1 MSKRKV
7 ILRADGNQKIGM
19 GHFVRT
25 LALGEMLKNDFY
37 CVYATQKPTDYQKR
51 EVNDV
56 CKEIIE
62 LPDNLSHF
70 IQFLDYLEGNEI
82 VVLDNYYFDTDYQ
95 QEIKNKGCK
104 LVCIDDMHDKHYL
117 ADVVINHAEGLNEND
132 FSREG
137 YTKLFR
143 GLNYALL
150 RSPFFET
157 RDHLQQ
163 KDIDLLIGIGGT
175 DSMDDYKK
183 VVFEILELKSRFRIG
198 VIIANSKRGEINKR
212 ATTNMQIFNDL
223 TASEIADLMNRSSF
237 GLFPSS
243 TMAIEAIATRLPF
256 ATGYFIENQKY
267 IYDGIIKNEI
277 GIPLDS
283 FINLNK
289 KEIHSIMSQMINNN
303 DNKNEMI
310 KNSIRFLDKNSPTRL
325 KKVFKELASN

>member
-163 KDIDLLIGIGGT
+163 KDIDLLIGIEV
-175 DSMDDYKK
+175 K
-183 VVFEILELKSRFRIG
+183 I
-198 VIIANSKRGEINKR
+198 
-212 ATTNMQIFNDL
+212 
-223 TASEIADLMNRSSF
+223 
-237 GLFPSS
+237 
-243 TMAIEAIATRLPF
+243 
-256 ATGYFIENQKY
+256 
-267 IYDGIIKNEI
+267 
-277 GIPLDS
+277 
-283 FINLNK
+283 
-289 KEIHSIMSQMINNN
+289 
-303 DNKNEMI
+303 
-310 KNSIRFLDKNSPTRL
+310 
-325 KKVFKELASN
+325 